1 MYAELLDKGYAF
13 LRRGDPDAA
22 LMRFQQACEL
32 EPGHPQA
39 HFAQAIAYAALERSE
54 KVVQSLEEAL
64 RVDPTYVAARAYLA
78 IEYLKRYEVHRAE
91 DELERALQDEPTNLL
106 VHIKYAEYYYRLG
119 FYHRAVELLEHGLK
133 RPHGADE
140 HIVAMARQLLTQ
152 ARQKS
157 RNMILR
163 EPPDPRRWLHLFP
176 WFHPHK
182 REKQEEHQPPAKL
195 SSARDISPG
204 S

>member
-1 MYAELLDKGYAF
+1 MYAELLDKGYAC

-22 LMRFQQACEL
+22 LMRFQQASEL
-32 EPGHPQA
+32 EPHRPQA
-39 HFAQAIAYAALERSE
+39 YFALAIAYLALEISE

-78 IEYLKRYEVHRAE
+78 IEYLKRYDVHRAE

-119 FYHRAVELLEHGLK
+119 FYHRAVELLERGLK

-140 HIVAMARQLLTQ
+140 HVVAMARQLLTQ

-157 RNMILR
+157 RNIILR
-163 EPPDPRRWLHLFP
+163 EPPDPRRWLRLFT
-176 WFHPHK
+176 WFHPRKK
-182 REKQEEHQPPAKL
+182 RETPATGKVEF
-195 SSARDISPG
+195 S
-204 S
+204 